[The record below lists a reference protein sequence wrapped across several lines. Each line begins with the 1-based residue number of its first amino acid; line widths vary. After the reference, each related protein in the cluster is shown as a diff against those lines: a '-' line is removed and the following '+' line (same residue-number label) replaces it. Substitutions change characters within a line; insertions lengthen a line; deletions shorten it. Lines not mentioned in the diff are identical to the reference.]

1 MVQKCFIKWPKLFRG
16 TLVQRY
22 KRFLADICLDTGQ
35 TITAHCPNSG
45 SMKAC
50 SQPGRPVYVS
60 VSDNPKR
67 KLKYTWELI
76 EMPGSLVGVNTLVPN
91 RLVRRCAEAGVIAEL
106 AGYEQIRAEVRS
118 GDHTRFDL
126 MLSNGN
132 SERCWVEIKN
142 CSLVE
147 NQTGFFPDAKTLRGR
162 NHLIELQ
169 RQAAEGSRCVM
180 FFLVQRMD
188 AEKFMPADEIDPAYG
203 AELRKAYENGV
214 EIVVYDVCIDL
225 EGIHL
230 GKNLPWQL

>member
-1 MVQKCFIKWPKLFRG
+1 MVQKCFIKWPELIRG
-16 TLVQRY
+16 SLLRRY
-22 KRFLADICLDTGQ
+22 KRFLSDIRLDSGE

-45 SMKAC
+45 SMKGC
-50 SQPGRPVYVS
+50 CQPGRPVYVS

-126 MLSNGN
+126 MLSSGD
-132 SERCWVEIKN
+132 SQYCWVEIKN
-142 CSLVE
+142 CTLVE
-147 NQTGFFPDAKTLRGR
+147 SQTGFFPDAKTERGR

-169 RQAAEGSRCVM
+169 RQVTQGSRCVM

-188 AEKFMPADEIDPAYG
+188 AKKFMPADEIDPAYG
-203 AELRKAYENGV
+203 TELRKAHENGV
-214 EIVVYDVCIDL
+214 EIVVYDVDIDL
-225 EGIHL
+225 AGIRL
-230 GKNLPWQL
+230 GDPLPWQL